1 MKLREESVTVE
12 LKNGGVVQG
21 QRRLRVG
28 ATIASH
34 FSICTLSFLL

>member
-21 QRRLRVG
+21 QM
-28 ATIASH
+28 AHYFKEAFYTP
-34 FSICTLSFLL
+34 